1 MEPGNEIFRGILAA
15 IISLIILGGSL
26 VLALEE
32 NSASVAYVAS
42 LTPSPAHSSTPVNT
56 TRPGEPTHT
65 PSLTAEPTNTPTESR
80 PTSCPYPEGW
90 IQITVQE
97 GDSLESLAE
106 AYGTTAKRLSEA
118 NCLLSDS
125 LPVGATIYVPA
136 PSPTLTPS
144 PVSPPPTQ
152 PIQCGPPPGWIP
164 YTVQPGD
171 NLYRI
176 SLAYGVS
183 ISELQQANCLGSST
197 RIQTGQLLYVPNV
210 PTRVV
215 TATPSRTPTKT
226 ATPTATKTSPPTATN
241 TAQPPTGTAT
251 KTATATPTATASP
264 TATNTNTFTPVPPT
278 ATSTPTQTPVP
289 TATATDTTAP

>member
-1 MEPGNEIFRGILAA
+1 MEPGNEILKGILAA
-15 IISLIILGGSL
+15 IISVIILGGSL

-32 NSASVAYVAS
+32 DSASLAYVAS
-42 LTPSPAHSSTPVNT
+42 WTPSPAHSSTPVNT

-65 PSLTAEPTNTPTESR
+65 PSLTPEPTNTPTESR
-80 PTSCPYPEGW
+80 STSCPYPEGW

-97 GDSLESLAE
+97 GDNLESLAQ
-106 AYGTTAKRLSEA
+106 AYEITAKRLSDA

-125 LPVGATIYVPA
+125 LPVGASIYVPP
-136 PSPTLTPS
+136 PSPTLTSS
-144 PVSPPPTQ
+144 PVPPPPTQ

-183 ISELQQANCLGSST
+183 ISQLQQANCLGSST
-197 RIQTGQLLYVPNV
+197 RIKTGQLLYVPNV

-226 ATPTATKTSPPTATN
+226 ATPTASKTNPPTSTKTPQPPTSTQTNTLTATATNTATSVPTATN
-241 TAQPPTGTAT
+241 TS
-251 KTATATPTATASP
+251 TP
-264 TATNTNTFTPVPPT
+264 TPVPPT
-278 ATSTPTQTPVP
+278 ATSTQTPSP
-289 TATATDTTAP
+289 TATATNTTD